1 MTEAAARSEI
11 AEPKLNALD
20 IILPPP
26 FGLLSQAIQFR
37 HLRQKLVDCVSDDL
51 LSRSAVDR
59 AGESQLKMT
68 VRVQTKCKRR
78 FSLAAGGSARRWGR
92 TRSRLSNPS
101 SHRSGDRKGF
111 GLSF

>member
-20 IILPPP
+20 IILPPS

-51 LSRSAVDR
+51 LGRSAVDR

-78 FSLAAGGSARRWGR
+78 FSLAAGGSARRGAR
-92 TRSRLSNPS
+92 RGADSATRVATGAAIGTG
-101 SHRSGDRKGF
+101 SG
-111 GLSF
+111 